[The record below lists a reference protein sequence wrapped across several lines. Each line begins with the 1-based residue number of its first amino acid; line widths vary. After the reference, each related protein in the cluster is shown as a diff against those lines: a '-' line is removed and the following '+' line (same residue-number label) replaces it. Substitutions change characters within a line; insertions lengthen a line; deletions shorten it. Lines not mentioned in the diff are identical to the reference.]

1 MARHPGRATMTAAIR
16 TTGLGRRFASRQVL
30 TGVELDVRQGEIFG
44 LLGPDGAG
52 KTTLMQLLAAI
63 LDPSEGQAEVLGF
76 DTVRQAAEVNAR
88 VGYMSQEF
96 TLYDRLSV
104 LENLQFAARI
114 RDVAPDG
121 FRRRSRELLA
131 MAGLQDVLDRPAG
144 KLSGGMRKKLSLCAN
159 LIHAPPLLLLD
170 ELSLGVDPVSRR
182 DLWRLLRRYREDGS
196 TVVVSTPYMD
206 EAEYC
211 DRLAFLDQGRVLAV
225 DSPAQLRARV
235 QGQIYDVRT
244 AMAAAVQAILHDVP
258 EVLNLQWLADRL
270 RIQLHAGADLP
281 PAILARLRGLATL
294 ASAAPGLEEAFIA
307 LSTAQ
312 APAAPPPVT
321 PAVTETQGGEV
332 RAERL
337 SVRFGDFT
345 AVDRVS
351 VSVSPGEVIGW
362 LGPNGAGKTTL
373 IRVFCG
379 LLMPSDGE
387 AFVAGLSV
395 TAQAQALRGRIGY
408 MSQRFSL
415 YPDLTVAENLRFFAG
430 AYGLGGM
437 RRRQAIEW
445 ASGMTALTG
454 METRRV
460 SELSAA
466 VRQRLALACS
476 ILHGPAVLF
485 LDEPTSG
492 VDPLN
497 RQRFWQLIQTL
508 ASGGMTVFVTTHYLE
523 EASYCHRLGLMHQ
536 GRLVALGTLEQL
548 RQALRLPADAGME
561 AVFLGH
567 LERTQR
573 ELAS

>member
-1 MARHPGRATMTAAIR
+1 MARHPGRAAMTAVIHTA
-16 TTGLGRRFASRQVL
+16 GLGRRFARRQVL
-30 TGVELDVRQGEIFG
+30 TGVDLTVHRGEIFG

-63 LDPSEGQAEVLGF
+63 LDPSEGQATVLGF
-76 DTVRQAAEVNAR
+76 DTMRQAAQVTAR
-88 VGYMSQEF
+88 VGYLSQGF

-114 RDVAPDG
+114 RDVAPG
-121 FRRRSRELLA
+121 SFHRRSRELLA

-206 EAEYC
+206 EAAYC
-211 DRLAFLDQGRVLAV
+211 DRLAFLSDGRILAV
-225 DSPAQLRARV
+225 DTPARLRQRVPGRLYELHTAR
-235 QGQIYDVRT
+235 
-244 AMAAAVQAILHDVP
+244 AAEALATLREGD
-258 EVLNLQWLADRL
+258 EVAHLQPLADRV
-270 RIQLHAGADLP
+270 RIQLHAGLELP
-281 PAILARLRGLATL
+281 PARQARLRELGTL
-294 ASAAPGLEEAFIA
+294 QSAEPGLEEAFIA
-307 LSTAQ
+307 LSA
-312 APAAPPPVT
+312 APEGPPEPPPAAAI
-321 PAVTETQGGEV
+321 AVTGGEV

-345 AVDRVS
+345 AVDEVS
-351 VSVSPGEVIGW
+351 VEVSPGEVIGW

-379 LLMPSDGE
+379 LLPPSAGQ
-387 AFVAGLSV
+387 AVVAGLSV
-395 TAQAQALRGRIGY
+395 TDQAQALRGRIGY

-430 AYGLGGM
+430 AYGLGGA
-437 RRRQAIEW
+437 RRRQAIAW
-445 ASGMTALTG
+445 ASGMTALAG
-454 METRRV
+454 LEVRRAG
-460 SELSAA
+460 ELSAA

-476 ILHGPAVLF
+476 ILHQPAVLF

-497 RQRFWQLIQTL
+497 RRRFWLLIQTL

-536 GRLVALGTLEQL
+536 GRLVALGSAAQL
-548 RQALRLPADAGME
+548 RQALPLPADAGME
-561 AVFLGH
+561 AVFLAH
-567 LERTQR
+567 IERAQR
-573 ELAS
+573 EVA

>member
-1 MARHPGRATMTAAIR
+1 MTAAIR
-16 TTGLGRRFASRQVL
+16 TSGLGRRFAGRPVL
-30 TGVELDVRQGEIFG
+30 TGVDLEVQQGEIFG

-63 LDPSEGQAEVLGF
+63 LDPSAGQATVLGF
-76 DTVRQAAEVNAR
+76 DTVHQAAEVNAR
-88 VGYMSQEF
+88 VGYMSQGF
-96 TLYDRLSV
+96 ALYDRLSV

-114 RDVAPDG
+114 RGVVAQRFAG
-121 FRRRSRELLA
+121 RSHELLA
-131 MAGLQDVLDRPAG
+131 MAGLQAYLDRPAG

-182 DLWRLLRRYREDGS
+182 ELWQLLRRYQQHGS

-225 DSPAQLRARV
+225 DTPTQLRARV
-235 QGQIYDVRT
+235 HGRIYDLRT
-244 AMAAAVQAILHDVP
+244 SMSTAVQEILRDAP
-258 EVLNLQWLADRL
+258 QVLNLQWLADRL
-270 RIQLHAGADLP
+270 RIQLHPGTDLP
-281 PAILARLRGLATL
+281 PATLTRLRSLATL
-294 ASAAPGLEEAFIA
+294 APAAPGLEEAFIA
-307 LSTAQ
+307 LSTAT

-321 PAVTETQGGEV
+321 PAVMETQGGEV
-332 RAERL
+332 RAEQL

-345 AVDRVS
+345 AVDRVA
-351 VSVSPGEVIGW
+351 VRVPPGEVIGW

-373 IRVFCG
+373 MRVFCG

-395 TAQAQALRGRIGY
+395 TRQARALRSRIGY

-430 AYGLGGM
+430 AYGLGGT
-437 RRRQAIEW
+437 RRRQSIDW
-445 ASGMTALTG
+445 ASGMTALIG
-454 METRRV
+454 MEARRV

-476 ILHGPAVLF
+476 ILHSPAVLF

-508 ASGGMTVFVTTHYLE
+508 AGGGMTVFVTTHYLE

-567 LERTQR
+567 IEHAQR
-573 ELAS
+573 ELA

>member
-1 MARHPGRATMTAAIR
+1 MTAAIR
-16 TTGLGRRFASRQVL
+16 TSGLGRRFAGRPVL
-30 TGVELDVRQGEIFG
+30 TGVDLEVQQGDIFG

-63 LDPSEGQAEVLGF
+63 LDPSAGQATVLGF
-76 DTVRQAAEVNAR
+76 DTVHQAAEVNAR
-88 VGYMSQEF
+88 VGYMSQGF
-96 TLYDRLSV
+96 ALYDRLSV

-114 RDVAPDG
+114 RGVEAQRFAG
-121 FRRRSRELLA
+121 RSHELLA
-131 MAGLQDVLDRPAG
+131 MAGLQAYLDRPAG

-182 DLWRLLRRYREDGS
+182 ELWQLLRRYQQHGS

-225 DSPAQLRARV
+225 DTPTQLRARV
-235 QGQIYDVRT
+235 HGRIYDLRT
-244 AMAAAVQAILHDVP
+244 SMSTAVQEILRDAP
-258 EVLNLQWLADRL
+258 QVLNLQWLADRL
-270 RIQLHAGADLP
+270 RIQLHPGTDLP
-281 PAILARLRGLATL
+281 PATLTRLRGLATL
-294 ASAAPGLEEAFIA
+294 APAAPGLEEAFIA
-307 LSTAQ
+307 LSTAT

-321 PAVTETQGGEV
+321 PAVMETQGGEV
-332 RAERL
+332 RAEQL

-345 AVDRVS
+345 AVDRVA
-351 VSVSPGEVIGW
+351 VRVPPGEVIGW

-373 IRVFCG
+373 MRVFCG

-395 TAQAQALRGRIGY
+395 TRQARALRSRIGY

-430 AYGLGGM
+430 AYGLGGT
-437 RRRQAIEW
+437 RRRQSIDW
-445 ASGMTALTG
+445 ASGMTALIG
-454 METRRV
+454 MEARRV

-508 ASGGMTVFVTTHYLE
+508 AGGGMTVFVTTHYLE

-567 LERTQR
+567 IEHAQR
-573 ELAS
+573 ELA

>member
-1 MARHPGRATMTAAIR
+1 MTATIH
-16 TTGLGRRFASRQVL
+16 TSGLGRRFAGRQVL
-30 TGVELDVRQGEIFG
+30 TEVDLEVQRGEIFG

-63 LDPSEGQAEVLGF
+63 LDPSEGQATVLGF

-88 VGYMSQEF
+88 VGYMSQGF

-114 RDVAPDG
+114 RGVEAQDFA
-121 FRRRSRELLA
+121 SHSHELLT
-131 MAGLQDVLDRPAG
+131 MAGLQVHLNRPAG

-170 ELSLGVDPVSRR
+170 EPSLGVDPVSRR
-182 DLWRLLRRYREDGS
+182 ELWQLLRRYQQHGS

-225 DSPAQLRARV
+225 DTPAQLRAQVHGR
-235 QGQIYDVRT
+235 IYEIQT
-244 AMAAAVQAILHDVP
+244 ARSIRVQAILREAS

-270 RIQLHAGADLP
+270 RIQLHVGAELP
-281 PAILARLRGLATL
+281 PATLAQLDGLATL
-294 ASAAPGLEEAFIA
+294 TPAEPGLEEAFIA
-307 LSTAQ
+307 LSTAT
-312 APAAPPPVT
+312 AAPPPPMT
-321 PAVTETQGGEV
+321 PAIMETQGGEV

-351 VSVSPGEVIGW
+351 VSVPPGEVIGW

-379 LLMPSDGE
+379 LLLPSDGE

-395 TAQAQALRGRIGY
+395 TRQARALRSRIGY

-430 AYGLGGM
+430 AYGLGGK
-437 RRRQAIEW
+437 RRGQSIEW
-445 ASGMTALTG
+445 ASGMTALAG
-454 METRRV
+454 IEARRV

-567 LERTQR
+567 IEQAQR

>member
-1 MARHPGRATMTAAIR
+1 MTAAIR
-16 TTGLGRRFASRQVL
+16 TSGLGRRFAGRPVL
-30 TGVELDVRQGEIFG
+30 TGVDLEVQQGEIFG

-63 LDPSEGQAEVLGF
+63 LDPSAGQATVLGF
-76 DTVRQAAEVNAR
+76 DTVHQADEVNAR
-88 VGYMSQEF
+88 VGYMSQGF
-96 TLYDRLSV
+96 ALYDRLSV

-114 RDVAPDG
+114 RGVEAQRFAG
-121 FRRRSRELLA
+121 RSHELLA
-131 MAGLQDVLDRPAG
+131 MAGLQAYLDRPAG

-182 DLWRLLRRYREDGS
+182 ELWQLLRRYQQHGS

-225 DSPAQLRARV
+225 DTPTQLRARV
-235 QGQIYDVRT
+235 HGRIYDLRT
-244 AMAAAVQAILHDVP
+244 SMSTAVQEILRDAP
-258 EVLNLQWLADRL
+258 QVLNLQWLADRL
-270 RIQLHAGADLP
+270 RIQLHPGTDLP
-281 PAILARLRGLATL
+281 PATLARLRGLATL
-294 ASAAPGLEEAFIA
+294 APVAPGLEEAFIA
-307 LSTAQ
+307 LSTAT

-321 PAVTETQGGEV
+321 PSVMETQGGEV
-332 RAERL
+332 RAEQL

-345 AVDRVS
+345 AVDRVA
-351 VSVSPGEVIGW
+351 VRVPPGEVIGW

-373 IRVFCG
+373 MRVFCG

-395 TAQAQALRGRIGY
+395 TRQARALRSRIGY

-430 AYGLGGM
+430 AYGLGGT
-437 RRRQAIEW
+437 RRRQSIDW
-445 ASGMTALTG
+445 ARGMTALIG
-454 METRRV
+454 MEARRV

-508 ASGGMTVFVTTHYLE
+508 AGGGMTVFVTTHYLE

-567 LERTQR
+567 IEHAQR
-573 ELAS
+573 ELA